1 MSYSGDGVNSNM
13 LPGIE
18 LEPERKRWSL
28 LKAAL
33 SFLLLLGLA
42 LGITTSLVL
51 ILEDTGA
58 QLDPSL
64 GFLFSS
70 GSFLLAAFGYLLLTG
85 QIKRSWSVLKLT
97 KFKWKYVLVG
107 FGSAIG
113 AYMVAIIVGMIAV
126 FISGPDLVS
135 GGDGSGGGV
144 GQNNTTEVIGGLAQ
158 SQSLLLLGF
167 LIAILAPLA
176 EEIFFRGAL
185 LGALV
190 QESKSKWVK
199 IASLIL
205 VSIVFAMFHY
215 QGATGTIADALAVV
229 TPGIVGLTAG
239 ALALGYKSLYP
250 AIFTH
255 IFYNAGVALI
265 IFGSTGALA

>member
-1 MSYSGDGVNSNM
+1 MSYSGDGVSENL
-13 LPGIE
+13 LPGIN
-18 LEPERKRWSL
+18 LEPENKKWSPL
-28 LKAAL
+28 RAAL
-33 SFLLLLGLA
+33 SFLLLLGLT
-42 LGITTSLVL
+42 LGITTALVAF
-51 ILEDTGA
+51 LENTGT

-64 GFLFSS
+64 GFLLSA

-97 KFKWKYVLVG
+97 EFKWRYVLIG
-107 FGSAIG
+107 LGAAIG
-113 AYMVAIIVGMIAV
+113 TYMVAIIVGMIAV
-126 FISGPDLVS
+126 FISGPDIVS
-135 GGDGSGGGV
+135 GGDGGGGV
-144 GQNNTTEVIGGLAQ
+144 GQNNTTEVISGLAQ
-158 SQSLLLLGF
+158 SQSLLILGF

-199 IASLIL
+199 IGSLLI
-205 VSIVFAMFHY
+205 VSVVFALFHY
-215 QGATGTIADALAVV
+215 QGATGTIADALAVI
-229 TPGIVGLTAG
+229 TPGIVGLAAG
-239 ALALGYKSLYP
+239 ALALGFKSLYP

-265 IFGSTGALA
+265 IFSSTGALA

>member
-1 MSYSGDGVNSNM
+1 MSYSGDGVNPDL
-13 LPGIE
+13 LPGID
-18 LEPERKRWSL
+18 LEPERKKWSP

-42 LGITTSLVL
+42 LGITAALVAF
-51 ILEDTGA
+51 LENSGA

-64 GFLFSS
+64 GFLLSA

-97 KFKWKYVLVG
+97 EFKWKYVLIG
-107 FGSAIG
+107 LGAAIG

-126 FISGPDLVS
+126 FISGPDIVS
-135 GGDGSGGGV
+135 GGDGGGV
-144 GQNNTTEVIGGLAQ
+144 GQNNTTEVISGLAQ
-158 SQSLLLLGF
+158 SQSLLILGF

-199 IASLIL
+199 IGSLLI
-205 VSIVFAMFHY
+205 VSVVFALFHY
-215 QGATGTIADALAVV
+215 QGATGTVADALAVI
-229 TPGIVGLTAG
+229 TPGIVGLAAG
-239 ALALGYKSLYP
+239 ALALGFKSLYP

-265 IFGSTGALA
+265 IFSSTGALA